1 MAEPEPIK
9 PQTDTESAEQSAPQD
24 ISSVG
29 DDLQAKYDELLK
41 HSREWEKRAKQNFE
55 AAQQLE
61 EFKKQNEELIKR
73 ADEADKLQKELNE
86 INATQK
92 MAEIKLKVSEETG
105 VPANLLPDGDEEA
118 MTEYVKKLLAWN
130 SQRPR
135 LPISDQSKTPSREPK
150 DDGLHVMARQLI
162 NKN

>member
-1 MAEPEPIK
+1 MAEPIIPPKGSEPID
-9 PQTDTESAEQSAPQD
+9 PPATQVNPP
-24 ISSVG
+24 I
-29 DDLQAKYDELLK
+29 DDGLQAKYDELLK

-61 EFKKQNEELIKR
+61 EFKKQNEELLQRANK
-73 ADEADKLQKELNE
+73 ADELQKELDE

-92 MAEIKLKVSEETG
+92 MAELKSKVSEETS
-105 VPANLLPDGDEEA
+105 VPANLLPDGDEET